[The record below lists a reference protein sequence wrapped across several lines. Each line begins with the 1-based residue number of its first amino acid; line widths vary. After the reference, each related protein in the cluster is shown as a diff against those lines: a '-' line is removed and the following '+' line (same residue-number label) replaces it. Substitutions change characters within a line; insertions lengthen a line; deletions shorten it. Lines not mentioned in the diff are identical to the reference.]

1 MTLNFTQ
8 IYFDD
13 SQMEKIYPF
22 AQAYK
27 NTKLTDYFENAII
40 AELVPIIDEDFICLA
55 SWRLAEKRLSRLRLL
70 DKSLT
75 EEKILSADF
84 DVAILTPYSDTHR
97 PLEMGAKWHG
107 RHFIEG
113 IAELRKFYPFRGD
126 DVKHA
131 IYENHFIARREI
143 YHDYVKSCLMPVMA
157 FMVGN
162 PVFTQDGGYSKRKKP
177 EEVAAVVAK
186 LGHAWTIA
194 PFILERLFSIW
205 IDRKNFKVINL

>member
-1 MTLNFTQ
+1 MTLSFTQ
-8 IYFDD
+8 IYFQDGQKD
-13 SQMEKIYPF
+13 KIYPF

-27 NTKLTDYFENAII
+27 NTELTDFFENQII
-40 AELVPIIDEDFICLA
+40 ADIVPIIDEDLISIC
-55 SWRLAEKRLSRLRLL
+55 SWRLHEKRQSRLRLL
-70 DKSLT
+70 DKSLS
-75 EEKILSADF
+75 EQKILSADF

-107 RHFIEG
+107 QPFVDG
-113 IAELRKFYPFRGD
+113 IAELRKFFPFRGD
-126 DVKHA
+126 EIKHA
-131 IYENHFIARREI
+131 IYENHFIARRDI
-143 YHDYVKSCLMPVMA
+143 YQDYVQNCLKPVME
-157 FMVGN
+157 FMKGN
-162 PVFTQDGGYSKRKKP
+162 PVFSQDGGYSRRKTQ